1 MYIYNT
7 YTYTRQLLILP
18 MHTIGSSALQWAEGP
33 RRPKFVKLTEMSS
46 FHYVVLK
53 LQVLS
58 ERYRF
63 PGTVL
68 MGRPMTEEELIAAIL
83 GNLAISW
90 NPRLSKRKIGPA
102 IGLSLKLDGYWVIFD
117 PKKCIFILR
126 NANRIGKVFISLNG

>member
-1 MYIYNT
+1 M
-7 YTYTRQLLILP
+7 R
-18 MHTIGSSALQWAEGP
+18 TIGSSALQWAEGP

-83 GNLAISW
+83 GNLTISW